1 MGRRGVIIQCICLL
15 QTGVL
20 YAQWTAKDSTRAG
33 DEPPGKPAKM
43 DIPSPK
49 EQRKTAAS
57 SSLSIVEDFSEYL
70 KNEPEK
76 GKVDPLSLP
85 PAVFMRY
92 GLDAPLLEPSYST
105 KVFGFPQSTENAVK
119 PSGISFDDGLQML
132 FKPSFRAKMRNRQNA
147 NAWKTY

>member
-1 MGRRGVIIQCICLL
+1 
-15 QTGVL
+15 
-20 YAQWTAKDSTRAG
+20 
-33 DEPPGKPAKM
+33 M

-70 KNEPEK
+70 NTEPEK

-92 GLDAPLLEPSYST
+92 GLDVPLLEPAYST
-105 KVFGFPQSTENAVK
+105 EVFGFPQSIKENAAK
-119 PSGISFDDGLQML
+119 PSGISFDDALQTL
-132 FKPSFRAKMRNRQNA
+132 FKPSFRTKMRNRQNA